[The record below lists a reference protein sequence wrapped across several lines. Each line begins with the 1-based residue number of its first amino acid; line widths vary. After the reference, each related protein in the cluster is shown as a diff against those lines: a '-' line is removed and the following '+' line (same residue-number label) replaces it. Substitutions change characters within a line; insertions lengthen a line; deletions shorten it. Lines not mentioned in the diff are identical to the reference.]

1 MKRSKT
7 NFAILGLIMVF
18 SIPVLWNIGLRLI
31 TSSSQLYFYPCLG
44 LIFYLC
50 GLILGWI
57 GIIIIIFLSHSLI
70 LAAGAASL
78 AFGINRIMAGA
89 YYYSSFS
96 FNDPI
101 SSHYI
106 SHYVSA
112 GYVFICIG
120 GILIIL
126 ALLFFIRDK
135 E

>member
-1 MKRSKT
+1 MKRPKT

-18 SIPVLWNIGLRLI
+18 SVPVLWNVGLRLI
-31 TSSSQLYFYPCLG
+31 TPSSQLSFYSS
-44 LIFYLC
+44 FA
-50 GLILGWI
+50 GLILGLI
-57 GIIIIIFLSHSLI
+57 GIIIISLSHSWI
-70 LAAGAASL
+70 LAAGAAFL

-89 YYYSSFS
+89 YYSSFS

-120 GILIIL
+120 TIIL
-126 ALLFFIRDK
+126 ASLFFIGDK

>member
-1 MKRSKT
+1 MKRPKT

-18 SIPVLWNIGLRLI
+18 SVPVLWNLRLI
-31 TSSSQLYFYPCLG
+31 TPSSQLYFYS
-44 LIFYLC
+44 IFA
-50 GLILGWI
+50 GWILGSI
-57 GIIIIIFLSHSLI
+57 GIIIISLSHSWI
-70 LAAGAASL
+70 LAAGAAFL
-78 AFGINRIMAGA
+78 AFGINRIMTGA
-89 YYYSSFS
+89 YYSSFS

-120 GILIIL
+120 TIIL
-126 ALLFFIRDK
+126 ASLFFIRDK

>member
-1 MKRSKT
+1 MKRYKT

-18 SIPVLWNIGLRLI
+18 SVPVLWHIDLRLI
-31 TSSSQLYFYPCLG
+31 TPSSQLYFYSFFAG
-44 LIFYLC
+44 W
-50 GLILGWI
+50 ILGSI
-57 GIIIIIFLSHSLI
+57 GIIIISLSHSWI

-89 YYYSSFS
+89 YYSSFS

-120 GILIIL
+120 IPIII
-126 ALLFFIRDK
+126 ASLFFIRDK
-135 E
+135 G

>member
-1 MKRSKT
+1 MKRPKT

-18 SIPVLWNIGLRLI
+18 SAPVLWNIGLRLI
-31 TSSSQLYFYPCLG
+31 TPSSQLCFYSS
-44 LIFYLC
+44 FA
-50 GLILGWI
+50 GLILVLI
-57 GIIIIIFLSHSLI
+57 GIIIISLSHSWI
-70 LAAGAASL
+70 LAAGAAFL

-89 YYYSSFS
+89 YYSSFS

-120 GILIIL
+120 ILIIL
-126 ALLFFIRDK
+126 ASLFFIRDK

>member
-1 MKRSKT
+1 MKRPKT
-7 NFAILGLIMVF
+7 KFAILGLIMLF
-18 SIPVLWNIGLRLI
+18 SFPVSSNISPRLI
-31 TSSSQLYFYPCLG
+31 TLTPQVD
-44 LIFYLC
+44 FYLSLS
-50 GLILGWI
+50 GLILGLI
-57 GIIIIIFLSHSLI
+57 GIIIISLSHSWI
-70 LAAGAASL
+70 LAAGAAFL

-89 YYYSSFS
+89 YYSSFS

-120 GILIIL
+120 TIIL
-126 ALLFFIRDK
+126 ASLFFIRDK